1 MASDMESHLFWQQRV
16 AKEVRAPLV
25 NPLSNPAARR
35 QLEASVAPQRPAT
48 AAAPPAWPRRDLKA
62 PRAATPLYRQPVSYA
77 PGKVFGKAG
86 ATEADITYSDRF
98 GTTNIRPF
106 TPALPPPASAGSSS
120 PRFAGSPRST
130 PLHPYTNS
138 RAQQQ
143 AASIFAPRLLAT
155 PRSDIAATSWLQG
168 RSWPPAGTGRDET
181 RRALQR
187 KPRPE
192 F

>member
-1 MASDMESHLFWQQRV
+1 MRVLAAESVWALVLLTGGDTGPRLSTILPGSD
-16 AKEVRAPLV
+16 A
-25 NPLSNPAARR
+25 
-35 QLEASVAPQRPAT
+35 
-48 AAAPPAWPRRDLKA
+48 
-62 PRAATPLYRQPVSYA
+62 
-77 PGKVFGKAG
+77 
-86 ATEADITYSDRF
+86 
-98 GTTNIRPF
+98 
-106 TPALPPPASAGSSS
+106 SSS

>member
-1 MASDMESHLFWQQRV
+1 MTPAFAWALCLMGAVVIASIVLTGAGR
-16 AKEVRAPLV
+16 AKADF
-25 NPLSNPAARR
+25 
-35 QLEASVAPQRPAT
+35 T
-48 AAAPPAWPRRDLKA
+48 IDDLKA